1 MLTDIILSNQI
12 SILHQ
17 ERSHLPQEERGDKA
31 PLAWVI
37 GEDVV
42 FVIAVNRQTAL
53 MFVEHDEIIDISNQY
68 PEHDGITV
76 QFKKNNVVIDELQ
89 TTEYFGSILLSSPK
103 VINLGTHKRGHM
115 VDVPAKFIN
124 NDFVVLD
131 PFLNDSPDVWDPF
144 AWHENGECTTDLCQC
159 KK

>member
-1 MLTDIILSNQI
+1 MLTDVILSNQI
-12 SILHQ
+12 DILHQ
-17 ERSHLPQEERGDKA
+17 ERAHLPQEERGDKA

-37 GEDVV
+37 EEDVLYS
-42 FVIAVNRQTAL
+42 IALNRETAL
-53 MFVEHDEIIDISNQY
+53 MFVNHDEAVDVSDNY

-76 QFKKNNVVIDELQ
+76 QFKKNGEVLNELQ
-89 TTEYFGSILLSSPK
+89 TTEYFGSILLSDPK

-115 VDVPAKFIN
+115 VDIPAKFIN

-131 PFLNDSPDVWDPF
+131 PFLNNSPDVWDPS